1 MFNVFP
7 IRRIFEIIKS
17 YEERTILTTKPKTSL
32 HAEAIK
38 N

>member
-1 MFNVFP
+1 MFNIP
-7 IRRIFEIIKS
+7 PGRRVIEIIKS
-17 YEERTILTTKPKTSL
+17 YEERTILTTNPKPSL